1 MANLKNEL
9 KQKAEF
15 RNLEEETLLN
25 ILRTGDRLQIQLA
38 RLFRDYDVTEPQYN
52 VLRIL
57 RGAKGPLPCLEV
69 AARLV
74 TVVPAITGL
83 LDRLEKAGHIQR
95 VRSESDRRVV
105 LVEITKRGLSLVKDI
120 DKPLTQ
126 LQRKL
131 LGHMSRKKLIEL
143 SQLLSEARSK
153 CSW

>member
-1 MANLKNEL
+1 MTSLKNEL
-9 KQKAEF
+9 KQKAAF

-38 RLFRDYDVTEPQYN
+38 RLFRGHGITEPQYN

-69 AARLV
+69 GTRLV

-95 VRSESDRRVV
+95 LRSESDRRVV
-105 LVEITKRGLSLVKDI
+105 LVEITKRGMSLIKDI
-120 DKPLTQ
+120 DKPLVQ
-126 LQRKL
+126 LQKKL
-131 LGHMSRKKLIEL
+131 LGHMTRKKLMEL
-143 SQLLSEARSK
+143 SQLLSEARST
-153 CSW
+153 CT